1 MYNGTALH
9 ESIVPG
15 FQTSYKFH
23 ITDPVHFKKRIRVT
37 IEHGHANHLSD
48 DWASTAY
55 WYQKKPVGVSIQPLE
70 ERIPTTP
77 GDIERRGVGQSNV
90 ALTSEMQEQKVN
102 AQRRFDEF
110 MKVRQIE
117 IESKLEATRMKEKGN
132 IEHASQIA
140 NKIFK

>member
-1 MYNGTALH
+1 
-9 ESIVPG
+9 
-15 FQTSYKFH
+15 
-23 ITDPVHFKKRIRVT
+23 
-37 IEHGHANHLSD
+37 
-48 DWASTAY
+48 
-55 WYQKKPVGVSIQPLE
+55 
-70 ERIPTTP
+70 
-77 GDIERRGVGQSNV
+77 
-90 ALTSEMQEQKVN
+90 MQEQKVN